1 MMGRRRAYLLAGIVG
16 LCGALFANTA
26 VAALLLQDSWAGPTF
41 GAILLETF
49 AEEMLSTPETPP
61 DEASPG
67 PSPSDPPA
75 EGEYPAI
82 VSYAE
87 GLTPGGAAGSNSSSQ
102 STGGST
108 GEALAAAARYL
119 PELDLQGSLP
129 SEAMPNLP
137 SGPPFKLLR
146 PV

>member
-1 MMGRRRAYLLAGIVG
+1 MMGRRRVHLLIGIVG
-16 LCGALFANTA
+16 LCGALCASTA
-26 VAALLLQDSWAGPTF
+26 VAALVFEDAALAPTTAGTLF
-41 GAILLETF
+41 DVL
-49 AEEMLSTPETPP
+49 AEELLSTPETPP
-61 DEASPG
+61 AEASPS

-82 VSYAE
+82 VRYAE
-87 GLTPGGAAGSNSSSQ
+87 GLIPGGAAGSNSSSQ

-129 SEAMPNLP
+129 SEAMPLLP
-137 SGPPFKLLR
+137 TGPPFDLLR
-146 PV
+146 PC